1 MSVGVP
7 SLADGSKTRRVPHCA
22 VGTLYRTVTSN
33 VPQQPV
39 PQVAWTGTSAR
50 TRPPSSSTWSRNCAS
65 KTFARPVTRPGEGNA
80 PPQAGRYEFR
90 LYANDR
96 WVGSKSLNVIRA
108 PEPKLLPEQ
117 IRVFGSTVSVRW
129 LNFMLPVAGPATG
142 AE

>member
-1 MSVGVP
+1 MVGQGQ
-7 SLADGSKTRRVPHCA
+7 LGA
-22 VGTLYRTVTSN
+22 
-33 VPQQPV
+33 
-39 PQVAWTGTSAR
+39 
-50 TRPPSSSTWSRNCAS
+50 
-65 KTFARPVTRPGEGNA
+65 TFADRMTAIELSFQLWDTFFEA
-80 PPQAGRYEFR
+80 PGRYEFR

-108 PEPKLLPEQ
+108 PEPKLLAEQ